1 MGLSDIFKKV
11 ILPAAGSYFLGPM
24 AGKGLSALGM
34 TQAASNPFLTN
45 ALSSGLGSLVM
56 GGKPKD
62 ALKSALLGGIG
73 GTALQ
78 ERFPRTNVPTAA
90 GASVSPQQL
99 SGSLSEGMTTG
110 ASTSTAPLAST
121 GAIEPKTM
129 SAELLQSLGAK
140 DDSTIFKLL
149 NNPIGEGL
157 GAGLIAQLL
166 ATLTD
171 EEEDERGGFERIPF
185 GAGGPGGQIGGIQYA
200 AMGGPA
206 MPQQISKP
214 GFSRRD
220 GAIMPYE
227 GGGRVDDVP
236 AMLTAGEFVLTKDA
250 VKGLGGGNQGLGIQ
264 RAYNMM
270 GDLEGM
276 A

>member
-1 MGLSDIFKKV
+1 MGLGDIFKKGV
-11 ILPAAGSYFLGPM
+11 LPVAGSYFLGPM

-34 TQAASNPFLTN
+34 TKAASSPFLTN
-45 ALSSGLGSLVM
+45 ALASGLGSLAM
-56 GGKPKD
+56 GGKSKD
-62 ALKSALLGGIG
+62 ALKAALLGGIG

-90 GASVSPQQL
+90 TAAAASSPQQL
-99 SGSLSEGMTTG
+99 SGSLTEGMTTS
-110 ASTSTAPLAST
+110 ASTAASPV
-121 GAIEPKTM
+121 AQAVQPKTL
-129 SAELLQSLGAK
+129 SAGLLQDLGVK
-140 DDSTIFKLL
+140 DENILFKAL
-149 NNPIGEGL
+149 NNPIGEGI
-157 GAGLIAQLL
+157 GAGLIATLL
-166 ATLTD
+166 ASLTD
-171 EEEDERGGFERIPF
+171 EEEDERSGFERMPF
-185 GAGGPGGQIGGIQYA
+185 GAGGPGGQIGGIQYV

-214 GFSRRD
+214 GFPRRD

-250 VKGLGGGNQGLGIQ
+250 VKGLGGGDQNLGIQ

>member
-166 ATLTD
+166 ASLTD

-185 GAGGPGGQIGGIQYA
+185 GAGGPGGQIGGLPGF

-214 GFSRRD
+214 GFTRRD

-250 VKGLGGGNQGLGIQ
+250 VKGLGGGNQNLGIQ
-264 RAYNMM
+264 RAYDMM